1 MKRKD
6 DPDSP
11 GRSKK
16 ARRNKKETS
25 PPPPPL
31 DLSSILNWFND
42 PRRDRIISVQDLD
55 ADSKWPGTHERTG
68 LSSQGLSSKKDSEEE
83 SQSEEEKDEQEEIP
97 QDKEETDGDEDME
110 EPEGGS
116 EDQEEDQDGGENGMM
131 ADDDGEAG
139 DELYLSK
146 DEVNA
151 TGMGGALEGCGDTGG
166 DGPLVS
172 FSQEEEFLE
181 ENETAQ
187 RAVLSEDEAAGG
199 DLRGKVSKGD
209 FSEGGG
215 EGDSSTEEDMLPR
228 NHHTDSL
235 PVASSSQIVGITP
248 WLQTQVVRDRRD
260 VTFGTEDAVAAMR
273 SKRKALLN
281 SPKKPRINERKEKN
295 KDKGKKRDRE
305 PPGDFTL
312 QSRGR
317 IASLATSST
326 MTSRSSSQSI
336 TEEVG
341 KETKLGFGEW
351 WVEVKK
357 RISNEGET
365 PIAKWLENNCLP
377 PIYAKEPPPPS
388 LSMKEGRALRKILSK
403 SFQQDS
409 HTKFNKFITRLLLQ
423 LQAKFGWIE

>member
-83 SQSEEEKDEQEEIP
+83 SQSEEEKDEQGHSEEIP

-131 ADDDGEAG
+131 AD
-139 DELYLSK
+139 
-146 DEVNA
+146 
-151 TGMGGALEGCGDTGG
+151 EGCGDTGG

-172 FSQEEEFLE
+172 FSQEEEFLGTYTQINYDKKLAYIDMSE
-181 ENETAQ
+181 ENEVQSILSLPIVALPHRRQTAQ

-209 FSEGGG
+209 FSEGVGKG
-215 EGDSSTEEDMLPR
+215 TVPPKRICCPEIIT
-228 NHHTDSL
+228 
-235 PVASSSQIVGITP
+235 QIVCP
-248 WLQTQVVRDRRD
+248 
-260 VTFGTEDAVAAMR
+260 
-273 SKRKALLN
+273 
-281 SPKKPRINERKEKN
+281 
-295 KDKGKKRDRE
+295 
-305 PPGDFTL
+305 
-312 QSRGR
+312 
-317 IASLATSST
+317 
-326 MTSRSSSQSI
+326 
-336 TEEVG
+336 
-341 KETKLGFGEW
+341 
-351 WVEVKK
+351 
-357 RISNEGET
+357 
-365 PIAKWLENNCLP
+365 
-377 PIYAKEPPPPS
+377 
-388 LSMKEGRALRKILSK
+388 
-403 SFQQDS
+403 
-409 HTKFNKFITRLLLQ
+409 
-423 LQAKFGWIE
+423 